1 MTSTPIHWGVH
12 PLILL
17 TVGLGVASLVLFGVF
32 LFTGSLHLI
41 NLGLTPR
48 WQLALN
54 ALLCFVFFLQHSG
67 MIRRPFRRW
76 LSRYVPER
84 YLGLFYTLASS
95 IAVLALVGLW
105 QESAVTLAAAEG
117 PYRLVLRA
125 VFMGAL
131 LGSLWGT
138 WSVKAVDM
146 FGAEAV
152 LRRAGETLPPGP
164 IVMRGPYRWV
174 RHPIYLTTLLMIWS
188 HPDLT
193 ADRLLFNVLFTLWI
207 VAGTWLEE
215 RDLVVVYGPAY
226 QDYQR
231 RVPMLIPYRKPGSAT
246 G

>member
-1 MTSTPIHWGVH
+1 M
-12 PLILL
+12 
-17 TVGLGVASLVLFGVF
+17 F

-41 NLGLTPR
+41 DLGLAPG

-54 ALLCFVFFLQHSG
+54 ALLCLAFFLQHSG
-67 MIRRPFRRW
+67 MIRRPFRGW
-76 LSRYVPER
+76 LSRFVPER
-84 YLGLFYTLASS
+84 YLGLIYTLASS
-95 IAVLALVGLW
+95 IAVLALVVLW
-105 QESAVTLAAAEG
+105 QESAGTLVAAEG
-117 PYRLVLRA
+117 PYRLALRA
-125 VFMGAL
+125 IFFGAL

-152 LRRAGETLPPGP
+152 LRKTGETLPPAP

-226 QDYQR
+226 QEYQR
-231 RVPMLIPYRKPGSAT
+231 HVPMLIPYRKPGPAT